1 MTKQL
6 FIQRPVPQPP
16 KPAPTKRP
24 GEPRRPRIRL
34 TAERGSNDAYYPEDV
49 AILMSE
55 YESLGV
61 YFGD

>member
-1 MTKQL
+1 MASL
-6 FIQRPVPQPP
+6 FIQRPVPKPTP
-16 KPAPTKRP
+16 KKPAKKCRRP
-24 GEPRRPRIRL
+24 RKPRIRL

-49 AILMSE
+49 AILIGE